1 MSKNRYEYSWNEFD
15 CVEKVIDKQTQKV
28 YNGCEIAVKLLNKQ
42 HKKIAQ
48 LEDEVN
54 NLEQLCSICQ
64 KEQENDF
71 LKAELEAEYKEHQE
85 AINVADN
92 TIKVLEKALEFMA
105 YNYWDTHS
113 AIMFCDT
120 GVQVNSSEELLNYF
134 KTQAKKELG
143 NE

>member
-42 HKKIAQ
+42 HKKIAK
-48 LEDEVN
+48 LKDEVN

-71 LKAELEAEYKEHQE
+71 LRAELEAEYKEHQE
-85 AINVADN
+85 AINEADN
-92 TIKVLEKALEFMA
+92 TIKVLEKALELA
-105 YNYWDTHS
+105 
-113 AIMFCDT
+113 CL
-120 GVQVNSSEELLNYF
+120 ELMQDLKFESKDDKHYTLCENIEYF
-134 KTQAKKELG
+134 KIMARKEL
-143 NE
+143 